1 MYSDPPDSPVTVP
14 VGLKPHCDG
23 AEEVPT
29 VVKTSA
35 VIVTLV
41 PPIVTVAGKVS
52 TIVGQIAEIPVPTVL
67 VKLQLG
73 VVFNVKVF
81 VPEVI
86 GVPVAVKTTFWL
98 PVPAKV
104 PDPENVTPLVTQLIA

>member
-1 MYSDPPDSPVTVP
+1 MYSPPPESPITVP

-23 AEEVPT
+23 AVEVPT
-29 VVKTSA
+29 VVEKSI

-41 PPIVTVAGKVS
+41 PPIVCVAGKVS
-52 TIVGQIAEIPVPTVL
+52 TIVGQIALTLVTAL

-73 VVFNVKVF
+73 VVFKVKVF
-81 VPEVI
+81 VPEVV
-86 GVPVAVKTTFWL
+86 GVPVAVSTTFWL

-104 PDPENVTPLVTQLIA
+104 PVPANVTPFIVVEME